1 MLYGIIL
8 GHKYNNERLDP
19 MFPHV
24 SNGTVL
30 YGIILG
36 HKYNNE
42 RLDTMFPLFSVINI
56 ITKDLTPCFQEQ
68 LVTRDYLDL
77 KFQQELSP
85 VKIDLA
91 VLKWMMGL
99 LLGGMLSLIINAYL

>member
-1 MLYGIIL
+1 MSTITFDTQEAVVKLKSVG
-8 GHKYNNERLDP
+8 
-19 MFPHV
+19 V
-24 SNGTVL
+24 SQEHADAF
-30 YGIILG
+30 I
-36 HKYNNE
+36 
-42 RLDTMFPLFSVINI
+42 RVIANA
-56 ITKDLTPCFQEQ
+56 QEQ

-99 LLGGMLSLIINAYL
+99 LLGGMLSLIIKAYL